1 MQGLNSAQIH
11 WLPDPFL
18 LSRFRTRSYRRGS
31 GFILFRRY
39 ESSAKNA
46 EHPMRGRGPRK
57 TLSVAVS
64 GVAPVR
70 PRGPSTMFELGFAQV
85 SGGTALSN
93 SNPRGSKSS
102 RDSFFEE
109 ASGENHIFE
118 IPLQKFKILNAKRCG
133 DFETTVSLDT
143 SSKKRFR
150 PISKLSG
157 PFSKWRSR
165 PGLPQN

>member
-1 MQGLNSAQIH
+1 MDIFLAGCLPSPEIKSQETIRTCLNQTGAKVSCVWACALFLREPHHLARRSPARRSRSRFMQGFNSAQIH

-18 LSRFRTRSYRRGS
+18 LSRFKTRSYRRGS

-70 PRGPSTMFELGFAQV
+70 PRGPSTMSV
-85 SGGTALSN
+85 SYTHL
-93 SNPRGSKSS
+93 
-102 RDSFFEE
+102 
-109 ASGENHIFE
+109 
-118 IPLQKFKILNAKRCG
+118 
-133 DFETTVSLDT
+133 T
-143 SSKKRFR
+143 
-150 PISKLSG
+150 
-157 PFSKWRSR
+157 
-165 PGLPQN
+165 LPANREV